1 MKRENFTNTTER
13 RRGLNFCR
21 LDVVRWAFT
30 SGLFAVAVCGAHAN
44 CDCGVRTQQ
53 NESQGSSAE
62 STSNQLSY
70 AKALLESGRVAE
82 AEEKVREY
90 VKAHNSSAEGHFL
103 LGTILF
109 RKIQAEAAQSRA
121 VPAGSDVVLRPDEQ
135 SFREDNARASLAE
148 FTEGAKY
155 AKPSAT
161 DLKVVAMDYVL
172 LGSYADA
179 SKWLAR
185 ALEWNPGDGEAW
197 YYLGRS
203 KYNENRFAEAI
214 EAFSKCLALE
224 PRNVKAKSNL
234 GLAYAGLNRVEEAVA
249 AFHAAIAWQADSP
262 RKIAEPY
269 IGLGDLLLQQ
279 NRAEEAAANLE
290 EAVRI
295 DPRESRAR
303 EKLASAYLA
312 LKRPA
317 EARSELEAAVEMDPK
332 SASLHYLLA
341 SSYRQ
346 LGLADKAAE
355 ELRKFEELKAQ
366 DKARHPE
373 SAQGEKKDH

>member
-1 MKRENFTNTTER
+1 M
-13 RRGLNFCR
+13 R
-21 LDVVRWAFT
+21 LIAF
-30 SGLFAVAVCGAHAN
+30 LCAVGACYSQVHAEQA
-44 CDCGVRTQQ
+44 RTGGD
-53 NESQGSSAE
+53 SVSS
-62 STSNQLSY
+62 SNQLR
-70 AKALLESGRVAE
+70 AARALLESGHVIE
-82 AEEKVREY
+82 AEEAARAYLKTR
-90 VKAHNSSAEGHFL
+90 NDSAEGHFL

-109 RKIQAEAAQSRA
+109 RRIQADAVQSQ
-121 VPAGSDVVLRPDEQ
+121 PAPGKAELLRPDDQ
-135 SFREDNARASLAE
+135 DFREGKARASLAE

-155 AKPSAT
+155 AKPSAG
-161 DLKVVAMDYVL
+161 DLKIVAMDYVL

-179 SKWLAR
+179 SKWLTQS
-185 ALEWNPGDGEAW
+185 LEWNPKDAEAW

-224 PRNVKAKSNL
+224 PRNIKAESNL
-234 GLAYAGLNRVEEAVA
+234 GLAYAGLNRVTEAAA
-249 AFHAAIAWQADSP
+249 AFHTAMEWESGSS

-279 NRAEEAAANLE
+279 NRADEAVTNLE

-317 EARSELEAAVEMDPK
+317 EARNELEAAVELDPNR
-332 SASLHYLLA
+332 ASLHYLLA

-346 LGLADKAAE
+346 LGLADKAAG
-355 ELRKFEELKAQ
+355 ELRKFEELKAR
-366 DKARHPE
+366 DKPKHAD